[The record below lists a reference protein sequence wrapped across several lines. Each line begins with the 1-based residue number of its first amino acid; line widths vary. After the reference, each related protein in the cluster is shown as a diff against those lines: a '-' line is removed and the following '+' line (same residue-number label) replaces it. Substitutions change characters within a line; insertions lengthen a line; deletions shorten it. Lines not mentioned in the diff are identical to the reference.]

1 MHLGSLKTTGT
12 FAKKNF
18 KYILLNNN
26 CHDSVGG
33 QKTYANQI
41 NFDKLS
47 KSLGFKKYYLKK
59 DKKNLKK
66 KLENFLSSNKLNFL
80 EVRVSNSK
88 MKNLPRPTNLI
99 NIKKQFMK

>member
-1 MHLGSLKTTGT
+1 MQ
-12 FAKKNF
+12 KKNL

-26 CHDSVGG
+26 SHDSVGG

-41 NFDKLS
+41 DFDKLS
-47 KSLGFKKYYLKK
+47 KSIGFKKFSLIK

-66 KLENFLSSNKLNFL
+66 KLENFISSNELNFL

-88 MKNLPRPTNLI
+88 MKNLPRPNNLI
-99 NIKKQFMK
+99 NIKKQFMR

>member
-12 FAKKNF
+12 FAKKNL

-26 CHDSVGG
+26 SHDSVGG

-41 NFDKLS
+41 DFDKLS
-47 KSLGFKKYYLKK
+47 KSIGFKKFSLIK

-66 KLENFLSSNKLNFL
+66 KLEKILYQAMS
-80 EVRVSNSK
+80 
-88 MKNLPRPTNLI
+88 LI
-99 NIKKQFMK
+99 F